1 MGLAFRRAG
10 RVSTRSA
17 AAAADPERCRIVL
30 EQAPLFCGL
39 PPALLREL
47 FGRAVWR
54 RLAER
59 EFLYCKNDPADFVAL
74 VVEGRI
80 YTMLSG
86 PDGRELIVD
95 AAGAGQ
101 AVGEIALVDPHRR
114 HYTAMASGETEVLV
128 LRRVHLLPLMVEPV
142 FIERVLAG
150 VADSMKRTVDALET
164 LCLYS
169 LESRLARHLL
179 GTAKR
184 DATCQLRVTLPPTQ
198 SILAAMLNAS
208 RPKLN
213 ALLQDWQRAGLIVRE
228 GDQLRIDGLSQL
240 RRKAYLA

>member
-1 MGLAFRRAG
+1 MELAFRHAG

-17 AAAADPERCRIVL
+17 APAADPERCRFAL
-30 EQAPLFCGL
+30 EQAPLFHGL
-39 PPALLREL
+39 PPALLGEL
-47 FGRAVWR
+47 VGRAVRR
-54 RLAER
+54 RLAAR
-59 EFLYCKNDPADFVAL
+59 EFLYCKNHPADFVAL

-80 YTMLSG
+80 YILLYG

-95 AAGAGQ
+95 AASAGQ
-101 AVGEIALVDPHRR
+101 TVGEIALVDTHCRR
-114 HYTAMASGETEVLV
+114 YTAMASVETQVLV
-128 LRRVHLLPLMVEPV
+128 LRRVHLLPLMAEPA
-142 FIERVLAG
+142 FMERLLAG
-150 VADSMKRTVDALET
+150 LAGSMGHTVDVLET

-179 GTAKR
+179 GEAKR
-184 DATCQLRVTLPPTQ
+184 DAACQLRVTLPPTQ

-213 ALLQDWQRAGLIVRE
+213 ALLQDWQRAGLVVRE
-228 GDQLRIDGLSQL
+228 GGQLRIDDLPQL